1 MYETS
6 GFFSALLVATD
17 LSKPTTSFSNPNQVF
32 FQPKPH
38 HKHHGIKLKNEHKQT
53 YPLFEETY
61 IANFYS
67 GDSTDVVILT
77 VTLTFTLYNKKYVD
91 TSGQLWK

>member
-1 MYETS
+1 MNINKYEVS
-6 GFFSALLVATD
+6 
-17 LSKPTTSFSNPNQVF
+17 
-32 FQPKPH
+32 
-38 HKHHGIKLKNEHKQT
+38 T

-61 IANFYS
+61 NANFYS